1 MGNFFQNLKN
11 SSVFRNSTWI
21 IVEKIVQMMLS
32 FFLTIVIARYLGTSN
47 YGILNYSTS
56 IITFFAC
63 IVKLGFDSIIVKELI
78 DNRDKE
84 NIILGTTIFFRFI
97 SSLISILLIIALS
110 LLYYDNN
117 IMRLVIIIESFLLLF
132 QAFSFIE
139 YYFVSY
145 LKSKYVSI
153 AKMVAYL
160 VMSIYKIII
169 ILLKLNVVYFAIC
182 NIIDYLVLSLILFI
196 FYKKDGNGLNINI
209 KYGFS
214 LLKKSYHFIF
224 SDLIIILY
232 TQIDKVMIG
241 NIMMQSDVGIYSAA
255 VVIYMLYEFIP
266 EAIVTSFKSKLFD
279 LKNKNYKNYIVNL
292 KRLFALIFW
301 MSVLFSLAIILL
313 SKFIL
318 NLLYGSSYS
327 SALYPLI
334 ILSISLPFANIG
346 IVRRIWMIEQEKQ
359 KYITIIS
366 IWGVIIN
373 IVLNMIFINKFGIV
387 GASIATLITEIFVN
401 VIVPSFYKKTR
412 PVFKLS
418 LDGILFKF

>member
-1 MGNFFQNLKN
+1 MGNFFLNLKN

-21 IVEKIVQMMLS
+21 IVEKVVQMILS

-84 NIILGTTIFFRFI
+84 SMLLGTTIFFRFI
-97 SSLISILLIIALS
+97 SSLISIILIIIIS
-110 LLYYDNN
+110 FLYDSNL
-117 IMRLVIIIESFLLLF
+117 MRLVIIIESFLLLF

-153 AKMVAYL
+153 AKMIAYL

-169 ILLKLNVVYFAIC
+169 ILLKLNVVYFALA
-182 NIIDYLVLSLILFI
+182 NVIDYLVLSFILFV
-196 FYKKDGNGLNINI
+196 FYKKDNNKLKINI

-214 LLKKSYHFIF
+214 LLKRSYHFIF

-232 TQIDKVMIG
+232 TQIDKIMIG
-241 NIMMQSDVGIYSAA
+241 NIMTQSDVGIYSAA
-255 VVIYMLYEFIP
+255 VVIYMVYEFIP

-279 LKNKNYKNYIVNL
+279 LKNKNYKDYVVNL
-292 KRLFALIFW
+292 KKLFALIFW
-301 MSVLFSLAIILL
+301 MSVLFSLVIILL

-318 NLLYGSSYS
+318 NLLYGRSYS
-327 SALYPLI
+327 TALYPLV
-334 ILSISLPFANIG
+334 ILSVSLPFANIG

-373 IVLNMIFINKFGIV
+373 IILNMIFINKFGIV
-387 GASIATLITEIFVN
+387 GASVATLLTEIFVN
-401 VIVPSFYKKTR
+401 VFVPSFYKKTR
-412 PVFKLS
+412 SVFNFA